1 MTRSTFRTWFRVRTP
16 IVTRVAR
23 NGKFYN
29 DTEKQKT
36 KFIQNMLWRV
46 FALHCVC
53 RFLNLNSLIA
63 EVEYNHITWY
73 NIIQVTWSK
82 LLITWY
88 RSVMRLEWVYPAGIS
103 SAANC
108 TTWVYPPSTLVCGKL
123 CHLGI
128 PTWVYPP
135 GISSASHLNLT
146 GVPCS
151 RGAPKSWILM

>member
-73 NIIQVTWSK
+73 NIILVTWSK
-82 LLITWY
+82 LLITWNI
-88 RSVMRLEWVYPAGIS
+88 SVMRQEWVYPPG
-103 SAANC
+103 
-108 TTWVYPPSTLVCGKL
+108 TLVCSIL
-123 CHLGI
+123 YHLGI
-128 PTWVYPP
+128 PTWPSRLQQTVPPGPTWVYPLGTVVCVP
-135 GISSASHLNLT
+135 SNKNAIIYLLLNYTSVCLY
-146 GVPCS
+146 
-151 RGAPKSWILM
+151 